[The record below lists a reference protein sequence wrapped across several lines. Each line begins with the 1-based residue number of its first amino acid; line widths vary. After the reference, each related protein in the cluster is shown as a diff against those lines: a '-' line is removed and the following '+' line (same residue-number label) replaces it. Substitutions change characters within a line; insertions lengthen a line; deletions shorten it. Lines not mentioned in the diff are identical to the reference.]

1 MNKIGFIYQEG
12 ENDKD
17 RFKIFD
23 NYVEESKDKITKAA
37 DNLLHL
43 YKSDDIDD
51 DTRNTLKKLEK
62 KLRLV
67 FKEVDKIDNAVE
79 DIAKQNRLKK
89 N

>member
-51 DTRNTLKKLEK
+51 DTRNTLKE
-62 KLRLV
+62 
-67 FKEVDKIDNAVE
+67 FDKIDNAVE

>member
-1 MNKIGFIYQEG
+1 MIKIV
-12 ENDKD
+12 
-17 RFKIFD
+17 FKIFD

-51 DTRNTLKKLEK
+51 DTRNTLKELEK